1 MHENADTTE
10 TAAPALPRVPLDAY
24 PRLCGLPVTI
34 ERLVPTTSVSA
45 PAERVTPGR
54 RGAGARRP
62 VARTAVVILVVAA
75 TVLAVASEARAQPPL
90 PGVQAGA
97 A

>member
-1 MHENADTTE
+1 MHEDADPTA

-45 PAERVTPGR
+45 PAERVTPER
-54 RGAGARRP
+54 RAGAKRP
-62 VARTAVVILVVAA
+62 VARTAVVILIVAA

-90 PGVQAGA
+90 PSVQAGA